1 MDINSAY
8 SDIEV
13 FLAYFWK
20 IYFLNTTLL
29 YIIEF
34 SKYNFII
41 YYWMLQ
47 RHFKIFKIG
56 KEEWDFEKYN
66 VFEKS
71 DYTVKYIQ
79 NHNIKLLF
87 FFIT

>member
-34 SKYNFII
+34 GIKYALSFATKTFQNFQN
-41 YYWMLQ
+41 WK
-47 RHFKIFKIG
+47 RRVGFRKI
-56 KEEWDFEKYN
+56 
-66 VFEKS
+66 
-71 DYTVKYIQ
+71 
-79 NHNIKLLF
+79 
-87 FFIT
+87 